1 MNVDI
6 KLELSHVYESYWDI
20 LPREIQK
27 YIIQF
32 KISQEN
38 IDEENKER
46 SPSLFFYFT
55 HFSLCNPLTVAH
67 PV

>member
-1 MNVDI
+1 MSCVNVDI

-46 SPSLFFYFT
+46 MLSYT
-55 HFSLCNPLTVAH
+55 DY
-67 PV
+67 